1 MKELKVF
8 FTKTP
13 TGGIFLALILVC
25 TLFSSMTSRFL
36 TPTNISVILN
46 QVSVNAILAFGVTFV
61 IIAGGIDLSL
71 GSLVAVCGVVVALLS
86 QNNEYSLWLAI
97 IGTLIA
103 GIALGALNG
112 IIVVLTKVPPF
123 IVTLGTMTI
132 GRGVALILS
141 KGRPISELNESLNFL
156 GNGDLF
162 GIPIP
167 ILFLVLSYATCHILL
182 TKTIFGRYV
191 KAIGGNEMASYVAGV
206 RVNRI
211 KLYVYMISGLFAA
224 LAGILLTARI
234 NTGQP
239 NAGLGFELDAIAAVI
254 IGGTSTRGGKGT
266 ITGTLL
272 GVLFIGVINNGL
284 DLINVSAYWQQVI
297 MGGIII
303 LAVVLDGLYQKL
315 KMNI

>member
-1 MKELKVF
+1 MKELKAF
-8 FTKTP
+8 FTKSP

-25 TLFSSMTSRFL
+25 VLFSSMTSRFL

-86 QNNEYSLWLAI
+86 QNNEYALWLAI
-97 IGTLIA
+97 FGTLLA

-141 KGRPISELNESLNFL
+141 KGRPISDLNESLNFL
-156 GNGDLF
+156 GNGDLL
-162 GIPIP
+162 GVPIP
-167 ILFLVLSYATCHILL
+167 IIFLVLSFATCHILL

-191 KAIGGNEMASYVAGV
+191 KAIGGNEMASFVAGV

>member
-1 MKELKVF
+1 MKELKAF

-25 TLFSSMTSRFL
+25 ALFSSMTSRFL

-71 GSLVAVCGVVVALLS
+71 GSLVAVRGVVVALLS

>member
-1 MKELKVF
+1 
-8 FTKTP
+8 
-13 TGGIFLALILVC
+13 
-25 TLFSSMTSRFL
+25 
-36 TPTNISVILN
+36 
-46 QVSVNAILAFGVTFV
+46 
-61 IIAGGIDLSL
+61 L

-86 QNNEYSLWLAI
+86 QNKEYSLWIAV
-97 IGTLIA
+97 IGTLVA
-103 GIALGALNG
+103 GLALGALNG

-141 KGRPISELNESLNFL
+141 KGRPISDLNESLNFL

>member
-1 MKELKVF
+1 MKEIKAF

-25 TLFSSMTSRFL
+25 ALFSSMTSRFL

-112 IIVVLTKVPPF
+112 FIVVLTKVPPF

-141 KGRPISELNESLNFL
+141 KGRPISDLNESLNFL

-224 LAGILLTARI
+224 LAGIFLTARI

-315 KMNI
+315 KINI

>member
-1 MKELKVF
+1 MKELKAF
-8 FTKTP
+8 FTKSP

-25 TLFSSMTSRFL
+25 VLFSSMTSRFL

-86 QNNEYSLWLAI
+86 QNNEYALWLAI
-97 IGTLIA
+97 FGTLLA

-141 KGRPISELNESLNFL
+141 KGRPISDLNESLNFL

-167 ILFLVLSYATCHILL
+167 ILFLVLSYGTCHILL

-191 KAIGGNEMASYVAGV
+191 KAIGGNEMASFVAGV

>member
-1 MKELKVF
+1 MKEIKAF

-25 TLFSSMTSRFL
+25 ALFSSMTSRFL

-71 GSLVAVCGVVVALLS
+71 GSLMAVCGVVVALLS

-103 GIALGALNG
+103 GIALGAHNG
-112 IIVVLTKVPPF
+112 FIVVLTKVPPF

-141 KGRPISELNESLNFL
+141 KGRPISDLNESLNFL

>member
-1 MKELKVF
+1 MKELKAF
-8 FTKTP
+8 FTKSP

-25 TLFSSMTSRFL
+25 ALFSSMSSRFL
-36 TPTNISVILN
+36 TPTNLSVILN

-71 GSLVAVCGVVVALLS
+71 GSLVAICGVVIALLS
-86 QNNEYSLWLAI
+86 QNNVYSLWIAV
-97 IGTLIA
+97 IGTLAA
-103 GIALGALNG
+103 GLALGALNG

-141 KGRPISELNESLNFL
+141 KGRPISDLNESLNFL
-156 GNGDLF
+156 GNGDLL

-167 ILFLVLSYATCHILL
+167 IIFLVLSYVSCHILL

-191 KAIGGNEMASYVAGV
+191 KAIGGNEMASFVAGV

>member
-1 MKELKVF
+1 MKELKAF

-25 TLFSSMTSRFL
+25 ALFSSMTSRFL
-36 TPTNISVILN
+36 TSTNISVILN

-141 KGRPISELNESLNFL
+141 KGRPISDLNESLNFL
-156 GNGDLF
+156 GNDDLF

-167 ILFLVLSYATCHILL
+167 ILFLVLSYASCHILL

>member
-1 MKELKVF
+1 MKNLFLKS
-8 FTKTP
+8 P
-13 TGGIFLALILVC
+13 TGGIFIALVLVC
-25 TLFSSMTSRFL
+25 LLFGSLTSRFF
-36 TPTNISVILN
+36 TPMNLSVILN

-71 GSLVAVCGVVVALLS
+71 GSLLAVSGVIVALLS
-86 QNNEYSLWLAI
+86 QEGTYALW
-97 IGTLIA
+97 IGLLLTLVA
-103 GIALGALNG
+103 GMAMGALNG
-112 IIVVLTKVPPF
+112 VLVVLTKVPPF

-132 GRGVALILS
+132 GRGAALLLS
-141 KGRPISELNESLNFL
+141 KGRPISDLNESLNFL
-156 GNGDLF
+156 GSGDIG
-162 GIPIP
+162 GIPVP
-167 ILFLVLSYATCHILL
+167 IIFLVISFICCQVLLS
-182 TKTIFGRYV
+182 KTVFGRYV
-191 KAIGGNEMASYVAGV
+191 KAIGGNEMAAFVAGV

-211 KLYVYMISGLFAA
+211 KLWVYIISGLFAA

-234 NTGQP
+234 QTGQP

-303 LAVVLDGLYQKL
+303 LAVVLDGLYQKM
-315 KMNI
+315 KK

>member
-8 FTKTP
+8 FTKSP

-25 TLFSSMTSRFL
+25 ALFSSMTSRFL

-86 QNNEYSLWLAI
+86 QNNEYTLWLAI
-97 IGTLIA
+97 LGTLVV

-141 KGRPISELNESLNFL
+141 KGRPISDLNESLNFL
-156 GNGDLF
+156 GNGDLL

-167 ILFLVLSYATCHILL
+167 IIFLVLSFATCHILL

-191 KAIGGNEMASYVAGV
+191 KAIGGNEMASFVAGV

>member
-1 MKELKVF
+1 MKNLFLKS
-8 FTKTP
+8 P
-13 TGGIFLALILVC
+13 TGGIFIALVLVC
-25 TLFSSMTSRFL
+25 LLFGSLTSRFF
-36 TPTNISVILN
+36 TPMNMSVILN

-71 GSLVAVCGVVVALLS
+71 GSLLAVSGVIVALLS
-86 QNNEYSLWLAI
+86 QEGSYALWIGLLLTLLA
-97 IGTLIA
+97 GMA
-103 GIALGALNG
+103 MGAFNGAL
-112 IIVVLTKVPPF
+112 VVLTKVPPF

-132 GRGVALILS
+132 GRGVALLLS
-141 KGRPISELNESLNFL
+141 KGRPISDLNESLNFL
-156 GNGDLF
+156 GSGDIL
-162 GIPIP
+162 GIPVP
-167 ILFLVLSYATCHILL
+167 IFFLIISFVFCQLLL
-182 TKTIFGRYV
+182 TKTVFGRYV
-191 KAIGGNEMASYVAGV
+191 KAIGGNEMAAFVAGV

-211 KLYVYMISGLFAA
+211 KLWVYVISGLFAA

-303 LAVVLDGLYQKL
+303 LAVVLDGLYQKM
-315 KMNI
+315 KK

>member
-1 MKELKVF
+1 MKDIKAF

-25 TLFSSMTSRFL
+25 VLFSSMTSRFL
-36 TPTNISVILN
+36 TGTNLSVILN

-86 QNNEYSLWLAI
+86 QNNEYGLWLAI

-112 IIVVLTKVPPF
+112 FIVVLTKVPPF

-132 GRGVALILS
+132 GRGLALILS
-141 KGRPISELNESLNFL
+141 KGRPISDLNESLNIL

-284 DLINVSAYWQQVI
+284 DLVNVSAYWQQVI

-315 KMNI
+315 KMSL

>member
-1 MKELKVF
+1 MKELKAF

-25 TLFSSMTSRFL
+25 ALFSSMTSRFL

-141 KGRPISELNESLNFL
+141 KGRPISDLNESLNFL

-167 ILFLVLSYATCHILL
+167 ILFLVLSYATCLILL

>member
-1 MKELKVF
+1 MKELKAF
-8 FTKTP
+8 FTKSP

-25 TLFSSMTSRFL
+25 VLFSAMTSRFL
-36 TPTNISVILN
+36 TGTNLSVILN

-86 QNNEYSLWLAI
+86 QNNEFSLWIAV
-97 IGTLIA
+97 IGTLVA
-103 GIALGALNG
+103 GLALGALNG

-141 KGRPISELNESLNFL
+141 KGRPISDLNESLNFL
-156 GNGDLF
+156 GSGDVF

-167 ILFLVLSYATCHILL
+167 ILFLVVSYATCHILL

-191 KAIGGNEMASYVAGV
+191 KAIGGNEMASFVAGV
-206 RVNRI
+206 RVDRI

>member
-1 MKELKVF
+1 
-8 FTKTP
+8 
-13 TGGIFLALILVC
+13 
-25 TLFSSMTSRFL
+25 MTSRFL

-86 QNNEYSLWLAI
+86 QNNEYALWLAI
-97 IGTLIA
+97 FGTLLA

-141 KGRPISELNESLNFL
+141 KGRPISDLNESLNFL
-156 GNGDLF
+156 GNGDLL
-162 GIPIP
+162 GVPIP
-167 ILFLVLSYATCHILL
+167 IIFLVLSFATCHILL

-191 KAIGGNEMASYVAGV
+191 KAIGGNEMASFVAGV

>member
-1 MKELKVF
+1 MKELKAF

-25 TLFSSMTSRFL
+25 ALFSSMTSRFL

-141 KGRPISELNESLNFL
+141 NGRPISDLNESLNFL

-254 IGGTSTRGGKGT
+254 IGGPSTRGGKGT

>member
-1 MKELKVF
+1 MKKIFLKS
-8 FTKTP
+8 P
-13 TGGIFLALILVC
+13 TGGIFVALVFVC
-25 TLFSSMTSRFL
+25 LLFSGLTSKFF
-36 TPTNISVILN
+36 TPMNLSVILN

-61 IIAGGIDLSL
+61 IISGGIDLSL
-71 GSLVAVCGVVVALLS
+71 GSLLAVCGVVVALLS
-86 QNNEYSLWLAI
+86 QQGEFPLAFAFLL
-97 IGTLIA
+97 TLVV
-103 GIALGALNG
+103 GVLMGAFNG
-112 IIVVLTKVPPF
+112 VVVVLTKVPPF

-132 GRGVALILS
+132 GRGLALLLS
-141 KGRPISELNESLNFL
+141 NGRPISDLNESLNIL
-156 GNGDLF
+156 GSGTVG

-167 ILFLVLSYATCHILL
+167 ILFLIGSFIICQMIL
-182 TKTIFGRYV
+182 TKTVFGRYV
-191 KAIGGNEMASYVAGV
+191 KAIGGNEMAAFVSGV

-211 KLYVYMISGLFAA
+211 KIYVYMLSGFFAA

-303 LAVVLDGLYQKL
+303 LAVVLDLVYQKI
-315 KMNI
+315 KK